1 MILNH
6 GIVAHSDDGTEI
18 PQQAH
23 GRGVAARQTQSIRH
37 RRKTLFETQTES
49 SIVSARGNERLI
61 KMWFTLIGAAAVCL
75 AILYLPGYLMA
86 RAFPFGRFAAVVLA
100 PAFSVLAITLLGVA
114 AYELVNPCPALG
126 LAAALLAVGLIVY
139 LIPKAWRSWK
149 ASATPE
155 LLSIPQDARIWRVAA
170 VYIAAALAI
179 ALTVFLSAIDGPESF
194 SRNDDTTVH
203 LSIVRGF
210 LDTGTFSTLHT
221 SSFLDQGEV
230 GGFYPAAW
238 HVLVA
243 VVASFFGDAVALS
256 TNAVLV
262 VFVVVTFPLA
272 MCLLMWQLFGSNRT
286 FLLSGALFS
295 TAFGGFPWGFVVW
308 GQLLPN
314 MISFMMVPLALSAFI
329 EALNIHRFQDKA
341 KLLLASAICL
351 CAVAI
356 AQPNGAF
363 TFGILAVLYVISRVF
378 YEPGAQHAIIN
389 RKRVLVA
396 VAIFAAACVLWGI
409 MYLAPFMQSVVTYVR
424 AASLTPFQ
432 AVVSGL
438 LSMFSVRQGVQPF
451 VSIMIVV
458 GVVYT
463 CRHRRHL
470 WLTIAYAAVLA
481 FYMICTTTEGPVKQI
496 LTGFWYTDY
505 NRVGAM
511 AALFAIPLAAV
522 GFACCAEWLKRVLGN
537 ALGHRQASAE
547 RTSNYMA
554 ASVCILI
561 VLFVVGQFLP
571 VSVSYSGRQMHLGL
585 VSIRTEVSSRY
596 SWEET
601 LTSEEDAFVKQ
612 VISTIPDH
620 ALVINVPA
628 DGSCWSYG
636 VEGINTY
643 YRRSSNSGSRSDAEE
658 AKLIRT
664 QLCNAAA
671 NEEVQKTLEGLD
683 AHYVML
689 LDDPSSDNPTK
700 TSLRY
705 EEDSWKGIETITENT
720 PGFKLIL
727 SEGDMRLYEIGC

>member
-1 MILNH
+1 
-6 GIVAHSDDGTEI
+6 
-18 PQQAH
+18 
-23 GRGVAARQTQSIRH
+23 
-37 RRKTLFETQTES
+37 
-49 SIVSARGNERLI
+49 
-61 KMWFTLIGAAAVCL
+61 MWFTLIGAAAACL

-139 LIPKAWRSWK
+139 LIPKAWRSRK

-179 ALTVFLSAIDGPESF
+179 ALIVFLSAIDGPESF

-262 VFVVVTFPLA
+262 VFVVVVFPLA
-272 MCLLMWQLFGSNRT
+272 ICLLMWQLFGSNRT

-314 MISFMMVPLALSAFI
+314 MISFMMVPLALSSFI
-329 EALNIHRFQDKA
+329 EALSIHRLQDKA

-351 CAVAI
+351 CAIAI

-363 TFGILAVLYVISRVF
+363 AFGILAVPYAISRVF
-378 YEPGAQHAIIN
+378 YEPGAQHALIDK
-389 RKRVLVA
+389 KRIFIA
-396 VAIFAAACVLWGI
+396 AAIFAAACVLWGV

-451 VSIMIVV
+451 VSLMIVM

-463 CRHRRHL
+463 FRHRRHL
-470 WLTIAYAAVLA
+470 WLTIAYAAVLI

-522 GFACCAEWLKRVLGN
+522 GFACCAEWLKR
-537 ALGHRQASAE
+537 AIAKIPQQHRAAQASSCITISA
-547 RTSNYMA
+547 
-554 ASVCILI
+554 CIL
-561 VLFVVGQFLP
+561 VALFAVGQFLP
-571 VSVSYSGRQMHLGL
+571 ISVSYSGRQMHLGL
-585 VSIRTEVSSRY
+585 VSIRGEIASRY
-596 SWEET
+596 SWNET
-601 LTSEEDAFVKQ
+601 LTAEEDAFIKQ
-612 VISTIPDH
+612 AMSIIPDH

-643 YRRSSNSGSRSDAEE
+643 YRRSSNSGSRSDTEE

-664 QLCNAAA
+664 QLCNVTT
-671 NEEVQKTLEGLD
+671 NDEVRQTLEDLD